1 MANIY
6 DGAFRTIL
14 NDCRKLIIPVINEIF
29 GETYTGEEEIQFF
42 PNEHFISQQH
52 EADKERITDTNF
64 TVFGKLPKKY
74 HIECESSLPD
84 GKIMIRLF
92 EYDAQIALDEGEAT
106 EKTLTLTFPN
116 TAVLYLRTYK
126 KTPDKMKYI
135 IITPGG
141 TVQYDVPIMKVQ
153 KYSLDA
159 IFEKRLLML
168 IPFYIFSH
176 EKSFPEYNR
185 NEQELAKLKAE
196 YQEILQRLDKMQ
208 QQGVI
213 GAFDKQTI
221 IELSGDVMKEIAQK
235 YENVQKGVGDIMG
248 GALIETEA
256 RTILNQGI
264 KQGINQGIKQGIKQ
278 GIMQGKT
285 QGIRET
291 KKQTALR
298 MLNMGKLTIEEIA
311 ECSELSVAEVEQ
323 LAGL

>member
-42 PNEHFISQQH
+42 PNEHFIDQQD

-64 TVFGKLPKKY
+64 TVFGKIPKKY

-84 GKIMIRLF
+84 GKITIRLF
-92 EYDAQIALDEGEAT
+92 EYDAQIALDEGEVT
-106 EKTLTLTFPN
+106 EETLTVTFPN

-126 KTPDKMKYI
+126 KTPDKMQYV

-141 TVQYDVPIMKVQ
+141 TVQYDVPIMRVQ
-153 KYSLDA
+153 QYSLDD
-159 IFEKRLLML
+159 IFEKNLLML

-176 EKSFPEYNR
+176 EKSFPEYNS
-185 NEQELAKLKAE
+185 NEQKLAELKAE
-196 YQEILQRLDKMQ
+196 YQEILERLDALE

-213 GAFDKQTI
+213 GAFDKRTI
-221 IELSGDVMKEIAQK
+221 IELSGDVIKEIAQK

-248 GALIETEA
+248 GALIETSARRLKNEA
-256 RTILNQGI
+256 EN
-264 KQGINQGIKQGIKQ
+264 
-278 GIMQGKT
+278 
-285 QGIRET
+285 ET
-291 KKQTALR
+291 KKQTALKLLKR
-298 MLNMGKLTIEEIA
+298 GKQTVEEIA
-311 ECSELSVAEVEQ
+311 EDTGLSITEVEQ
-323 LAGL
+323 LAGFQTV